1 MPKSTIHQILQLLIF
16 QTIFKTVIANQKC
29 YLTNGKEA
37 DSSFQPCFPS
47 QENSPCCSLAKSN
60 ETPNDICLSGGVCYI
75 QDPNFRGLLRQ
86 GACTDSTWKS
96 GQCPGLADDGKRWLC
111 SSRDWQTMAFN
122 FGVYLLTSAPLNIA
136 SDATLYVIPC
146 PVQGRGFWC
155 GSVNGS
161 DCCDNAV
168 RLDMGQMIN
177 VTVTSISDS
186 VSSSFASSESSVS
199 MSTSSSSSAPT
210 SASTSTSTLNTSSK
224 KGDSEDSSVG
234 TCTSGSTCPAS
245 HTTAISAG
253 IGGGLGACLLAA
265 IITILLQ
272 RRIYR
277 KNMRQKEAMFDEI
290 VAAGSQQHLVY
301 PAYPEREKVFPAEL
315 GPRATRIHEVDG
327 NRLNEFWDGLDG
339 WSHCWLRGVLC
350 CGVFVSFFVNTIE
363 PGYFEGCFLLG
374 SFGAMREIH
383 FYSDLWWLHLQV

>member
-16 QTIFKTVIANQKC
+16 QTTFKTVTANQKC

-96 GQCPGLADDGKRWLC
+96 GQCPGLADD
-111 SSRDWQTMAFN
+111 
-122 FGVYLLTSAPLNIA
+122 
-136 SDATLYVIPC
+136 
-146 PVQGRGFWC
+146 VQGRGFWC

-177 VTVTSISDS
+177 VTVTSISDA

-224 KGDSEDSSVG
+224 KGDSEDLSVG
-234 TCTSGSTCPAS
+234 TCAAGSTCPAS

-290 VAAGSQQHLVY
+290 AAASSQQHLVY
-301 PAYPEREKVFPAEL
+301 PVYPEREKVFPVEL

-327 NRLNEFWDGLDG
+327 NRLNEL
-339 WSHCWLRGVLC
+339 
-350 CGVFVSFFVNTIE
+350 
-363 PGYFEGCFLLG
+363 
-374 SFGAMREIH
+374 
-383 FYSDLWWLHLQV
+383 